1 MISDTSKEMYDYLSY
16 LSVEEKEEL
25 KKEMNTGKVNKGFVL
40 SLKAKSVILPFLS
53 LKQDEVDPYLF
64 FYDEDIDSPG
74 RSIFHEL
81 GAYYIMDP
89 SSDVVI
95 KNLPAVKNELVLDM
109 CAAPGGKTISYAM
122 RNKDAVIIAN
132 DISYSRA
139 FELKKNVERM
149 GLANVIVTS
158 LPPSYFIKNFS
169 SVFSVVILDAPCSGT
184 GMFRKDEDVK
194 RDWSIEKT
202 RRLLPI
208 QNDLIEIGYQLL
220 KKGGY
225 LAYSTCSF
233 LKEED
238 DDISSAFKKRHP
250 DMCSVKL
257 ISEEGFFFGEDG
269 SVYLLPS
276 RYKKGEG
283 HYISLMRKAGDEKR
297 FFSYKKCE
305 YDKILELYK
314 ADYKNQMCAL
324 PFFDDLFFSLD
335 NVLKMGVTITSDEKY
350 PKCIYHHSLSHYL
363 SSDKSIKLNYDEAI
377 RCVNGEELENR
388 FKHEDGLV
396 LLSYNG
402 LNISFGKVV
411 KNRIKNYYPKWLRK
425 KIKE

>member
-1 MISDTSKEMYDYLSY
+1 
-16 LSVEEKEEL
+16 
-25 KKEMNTGKVNKGFVL
+25 
-40 SLKAKSVILPFLS
+40 
-53 LKQDEVDPYLF
+53 
-64 FYDEDIDSPG
+64 
-74 RSIFHEL
+74 
-81 GAYYIMDP
+81 
-89 SSDVVI
+89 
-95 KNLPAVKNELVLDM
+95 
-109 CAAPGGKTISYAM
+109 
-122 RNKDAVIIAN
+122 
-132 DISYSRA
+132 
-139 FELKKNVERM
+139 
-149 GLANVIVTS
+149 
-158 LPPSYFIKNFS
+158 
-169 SVFSVVILDAPCSGT
+169 
-184 GMFRKDEDVK
+184 MFRKDEDVK

-225 LAYSTCSF
+225 LSYSTCSF

-257 ISEEGFFFGEDG
+257 ISEEGFFFGEDD
-269 SVYLLPS
+269 SVYLLPR

-350 PKCIYHHSLSHYL
+350 PKCIYHHCLSHYL
-363 SSDKSIKLNYDEAI
+363 SSDKSIKLNCDEAI
-377 RCVNGEELENR
+377 RFVNGEELENR